1 MQTLWQD
8 VRYGVRML
16 LKQPGFTLIAVAA
29 LALSI
34 GANAAI
40 FSAVNTL
47 LLSPLPV
54 GNIDRL
60 VCGIALRE
68 GFDPFGSSFLE
79 YAAYRGRS
87 HSFVSSGIASQR
99 SFNLIGRGEPGRVRG
114 ATVMADY
121 LTTLGVK
128 PVIGRAFSAED
139 DRPSGPPVAL
149 ISYAFWQRH
158 FAGNAGVIGQS
169 LNLDGRSYSIAGVMP
184 PGFDLPGAAEIW
196 TPFQVNIDSLSLTE
210 RTVRRGDIIA
220 RLRPGVDLK
229 QADTELKAI
238 ARQLEQ
244 EYPEFQRGWTVR
256 LVSLRQY
263 LLGDLEGH
271 VHKALLAL
279 MAGVGFLSLIC
290 CANVANLQLA
300 RGIAR
305 ERELA
310 LRRALGAGRWRLV
323 RQLLTESL
331 LLATL
336 GGIGGLLLAKWLLP
350 ILATLNPI
358 QGISFAAFLHNF
370 EIDRRVL
377 AFAFFMTLLTG
388 VIFGLLP
395 ALKAAGAHEL
405 MPRLKLSD
413 QRSAGTA
420 SGRRWFNG
428 LIVAEIAIALTL
440 LVCGGLMVQSF
451 QRLQHLD
458 LGFRPDNL
466 LTMKMVLPESKYSQ
480 YHTRVAFVDEVLQRV
495 RALPGVISAG
505 TTTNVPLEREIAYD
519 AVFSVEGRPPANP
532 NAVPITSN
540 RIVSPNYL
548 ETLGVTLIKGRLI
561 DENDRAEGLPVVVVS
576 QQFARQAWPNEDAI
590 GKRVRRIRPG
600 QTFPWM
606 TVVGVVKDVK
616 EDLSNYRINRP
627 VWYVPYAQAENN
639 FPVNLVMRAAVDP
652 TSLTA
657 AVRGAVSHVDP
668 DQPISE
674 MMTMNTTL
682 SGVLVTE
689 RFGAILM
696 AALAIAGLL
705 LASIGL
711 YGVMAYSVNQR
722 TSEIGLR
729 VALGAQPRHVLHL
742 IIGHGMKLTLVG
754 VVIGLVVA
762 WSATRL
768 LASLLFGLSVTDAA
782 TFSGISLL
790 LGLVGLLACYFPAR
804 SAMRLDPV
812 EALRYE

>member
-99 SFNLIGRGEPGRVRG
+99 SFNLIGRGEPERVRG

-139 DRPSGPPVAL
+139 DRPNGPPVAL

>member
-99 SFNLIGRGEPGRVRG
+99 SFNLIGRGEPERVRG

-139 DRPSGPPVAL
+139 DRPNGPPVAL

-220 RLRPGVDLK
+220 RLKPGVDSK
-229 QADTELKAI
+229 QADMELKAI

-263 LLGDLEGH
+263 VLGDLEGH

-279 MAGVGFLSLIC
+279 MAGVGFLLLIC

-310 LRRALGAGRWRLV
+310 LRRALGAGRCRLV
-323 RQLLTESL
+323 KQLLTESL
-331 LLATL
+331 LLAL
-336 GGIGGLLLAKWLLP
+336 FGGLLGLVLAKWLLP
-350 ILATLNPI
+350 ILAALNPI
-358 QGISFAAFLHNF
+358 QGISFVAFFHNF

-377 AFAFFMTLLTG
+377 AFAFPTTLLTG
-388 VIFGLLP
+388 VVFGFLP
-395 ALKAAGAHEL
+395 ALKSAGAHDL
-405 MPRLKLSD
+405 MPRLKLTD
-413 QRSAGTA
+413 QRSGAA
-420 SGRRWFNG
+420 SGRRLFNG

-440 LVCGGLMVQSF
+440 MICGGLMVQSF
-451 QRLQHLD
+451 KRLQHLD

-466 LTMKMVLPESKYSQ
+466 LTMKMVLAESKYSQ
-480 YHTRVAFVDEVLQRV
+480 YRQRVAFVDQVLERV
-495 RALPGVISAG
+495 RALPGVLSAG
-505 TTTNVPLEREIAYD
+505 TTTNIPLEREIEYD
-519 AVFSVEGRPPANP
+519 TVFDVEGRPPANP
-532 NAVPITSN
+532 NDVPITSH
-540 RIVSPNYL
+540 RIVSPDYL
-548 ETLGVTLIKGRLI
+548 ETLGVTLIKGRFI
-561 DENDRAEGLPVVVVS
+561 NKSDRAEGQPVVVVS
-576 QQFARQAWPNEDAI
+576 EEFARQAWQGEDPI
-590 GKRVRRIRPG
+590 GKHVRRIRAG
-600 QTFPWM
+600 QTSPWM
-606 TVVGVVKDVK
+606 TVVGMVKNVK
-616 EDLSNYRINRP
+616 EDLFNFRINRP
-627 VWYVPYAQAENN
+627 VWYVPYAQFEND
-639 FPVNLVMRAAVDP
+639 FPVNLVIRASVEP
-652 TSLTA
+652 GSLTA
-657 AVRGAVSHVDP
+657 AVREAIHSVDP
-668 DQPISE
+668 DQPLSDV
-674 MMTMNTTL
+674 MTMNTNL

-689 RFGAILM
+689 RFGSILM
-696 AALAIAGLL
+696 GTLSISGLL
-705 LASIGL
+705 LAAIGL
-711 YGVMAYSVNQR
+711 YGVMAYAVKQR
-722 TSEIGLR
+722 TGEIGLR
-729 VALGAQPRHVLHL
+729 IALGAQRKHVLAL
-742 IIGHGMKLTLVG
+742 VLGDGMKLTLFG
-754 VVIGLVVA
+754 VVIGLVAA
-762 WSATRL
+762 WGATRL
-768 LASLLFGLSVTDAA
+768 LISLLFNLSPTDTG
-782 TFSGISLL
+782 TFSVVSLV
-790 LGLVGLLACYFPAR
+790 LGLVGLFACYLPAR
-804 SAMRLDPV
+804 AAMRLDPV